1 MNLDDPLNQLPQVIA
16 ESLGVEVAEIT
27 DLSDFRLDFNAT
39 NQDLQNLQATLESSL
54 EVTLPDFTEIDP
66 FTYNDLRMIVED
78 SII

>member
-16 ESLGVEVAEIT
+16 ESLGVEVAAIT

-66 FTYNDLRMIVED
+66 FT
-78 SII
+78 